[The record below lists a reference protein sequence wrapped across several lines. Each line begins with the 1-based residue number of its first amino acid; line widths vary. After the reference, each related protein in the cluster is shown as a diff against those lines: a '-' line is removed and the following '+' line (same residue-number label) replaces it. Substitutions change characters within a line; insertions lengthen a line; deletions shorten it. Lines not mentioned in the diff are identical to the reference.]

1 MKRKLVCIVC
11 PRGCLIEADVSEQGV
26 EISGNGCPKGAA
38 YAKEECTAPVRTV
51 TSAVRV
57 AGGRE
62 AMVIVK
68 TAKPVPKDKIF
79 EVMRLIRAKTVEPPV
94 SAGDVIISGVFGTD
108 IIATKSV
115 E

>member
-62 AMVIVK
+62 AIK
-68 TAKPVPKDKIF
+68 NREFPEAFEYYSKKAEDLAGNIF
-79 EVMRLIRAKTVEPPV
+79 EAEN
-94 SAGDVIISGVFGTD
+94 S
-108 IIATKSV
+108 
-115 E
+115 